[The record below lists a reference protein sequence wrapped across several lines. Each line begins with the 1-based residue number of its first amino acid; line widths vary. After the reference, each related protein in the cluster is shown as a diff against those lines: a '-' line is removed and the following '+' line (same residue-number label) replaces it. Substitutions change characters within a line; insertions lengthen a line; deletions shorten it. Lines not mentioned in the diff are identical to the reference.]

1 MVGRPRT
8 GALGTFDSVLADKV
22 KELRQ
27 DNGGWGALTILVEM
41 DEAPTT
47 PKGSL
52 PSVSSVNRYLRQEGF
67 IKPLEP
73 AGGFPRPPCTQPKAP
88 HELWEMDAQGAIE
101 VAGIG
106 CCAMINI
113 KDSVSRKH
121 CAAFPVPVKNRNSQP
136 STRHYK
142 WTLRLAFTE
151 SGLPRSI
158 QVDKDSVFIE
168 NASRSPFPSRLH
180 IWLSAL
186 GVELSFIDKRPPAK
200 QAIVE
205 RSHQTMERQA
215 VWGKAF
221 SCWRGLAQL
230 CDARR
235 QLLNTKMPNRSLGK
249 KAPLQAFPAAAHSS
263 RPYSVGTEPS
273 LLDLRR
279 VHALLGGGQW
289 YRVVSS
295 GRMVSLG
302 AQRYYLHA
310 AKPKSQLQINF
321 CQQSALLVFR
331 DAEGGL
337 VAELP
342 LKGCSIEELVG
353 CSTNELAP
361 LYQKLSTADDCPI

>member
-1 MVGRPRT
+1 MGRPPT
-8 GALGTFDSVLADKV
+8 GALGTFDAGLADKV
-22 KELRQ
+22 KELRD
-27 DNGGWGALTILVEM
+27 DNGGWGALTILIEM
-41 DEAPTT
+41 EEAHTYA
-47 PKGSL
+47 KDSL
-52 PSVSSVNRYLRQEGF
+52 PSVSSINRYLRQEGF

-73 AGGFPRPPCTQPKAP
+73 AGGFPRPPCTQPMAP

-121 CAAFPVPVKNRNSQP
+121 CAALPVPVKNKRSQP

-142 WTLRLAFTE
+142 WALRLAFAE
-151 SGLPRSI
+151 SGLPQRI

-168 NASRSPFPSRLH
+168 NISRSPFPSRLH
-180 IWLSAL
+180 IWLSAM
-186 GVELSFIDKRPPAK
+186 GVELFFIDKRPPAK

-215 VWGKAF
+215 VRDKSF
-221 SCWRGLAQL
+221 SCWGSLARH

-235 QLLNTKMPNRSLGK
+235 QRLNEKMPNRSLGK
-249 KAPLQAFPAAAHSS
+249 KAPLQAFPGAAHSG
-263 RPYSVGTEPS
+263 RPYSVGTELS

-279 VHALLGGGQW
+279 VHALLGEGQW

-295 GRMVSLG
+295 GKMVSLG
-302 AQRYYLHA
+302 AQRYYLHC
-310 AKPKSQLQINF
+310 AKPKSQLQITF

-331 DAEGGL
+331 DAEGGV

-342 LKGCSIEELVG
+342 LKGCSIEELMG
-353 CSTNELAP
+353 CNASELAS
-361 LYQKLSTADDCPI
+361 LCEKLSTADDCPL